1 MWKPALIIFITV
13 LLTMLTAG
21 AGWSYYLYQKAGDHV
36 QEMNDN
42 YEKDVGTSIQSSGP
56 LRGTVSF
63 LILGIGDRPGK
74 KGLADTVMAASI
86 NPNEESVLLFN
97 IPRDTKVNIPGHGR
111 DKINHA
117 YAYGGAGLVKQ
128 TAENKLDH
136 SFDFVVEADMQ
147 GFSEIV
153 DQLGGVEVENDFA
166 FSQDNV
172 DHSKTF
178 HFKKGKVDLNGK
190 EALEYVR
197 MRKSDPRGDLGRNER
212 QRDVLTA
219 LLKDTMSLRHL
230 PDSADILEILE
241 NHVKTN
247 ITLEELRAL
256 FTRYRSS
263 FDYIQTFELAGSSER
278 EGGVSYYNV
287 TPREWEK
294 AALRLNRHH

>member
-1 MWKPALIIFITV
+1 MWKPALVVFITV
-13 LLTMLTAG
+13 LLTILTAG
-21 AGWSYYLYQKAGDHV
+21 AGWAYHLYQKAGTHV

-42 YEKDVGTSIQSSGP
+42 YAEDVGTPIQSSGP

-63 LILGIGDRPGK
+63 LLLGIGDRPGE

-86 NPNEESVLLFN
+86 NPEDQSVLLFN
-97 IPRDTKVNIPGHGR
+97 IPRDTKVNIPDHGR
-111 DKINHA
+111 EKINHA

-128 TAENKLDH
+128 TAENKLDY

-147 GFSEIV
+147 GFSKIV
-153 DQLGGVEVENDFA
+153 HQLGGVKVKNDFA

-172 DHSKTF
+172 DHSRTF
-178 HFKKGKVDLNGK
+178 HFKKGPVTLNGE
-190 EALEYVR
+190 EALQYVR

-212 QRDVLTA
+212 QRQVLTA
-219 LLKDTMSLRHL
+219 LLEDTMSLQHL

-247 ITLEELRAL
+247 MTLEELRAL

-263 FDYIQTFELAGSSER
+263 FDYIQTFELEGKNQR
-278 EGGVSYYNV
+278 EKGISYYEV
-287 TPREWEK
+287 TTREWDK
-294 AALRLNRHH
+294 AALRLENHH